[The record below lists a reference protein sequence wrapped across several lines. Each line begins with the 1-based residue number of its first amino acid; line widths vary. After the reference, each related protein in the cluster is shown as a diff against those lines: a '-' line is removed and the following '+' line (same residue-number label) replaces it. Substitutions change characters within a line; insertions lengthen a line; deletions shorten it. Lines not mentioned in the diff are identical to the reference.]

1 MKNKKSFIIL
11 IMVLFLTTGCV
22 RTKMNMTI
30 HKDKRMDLSMDMG
43 VSKAFMEAYEQQEG
57 ITSGNSLEIF
67 DISDEELASMKK
79 KGIDVEE
86 YDDGSYT
93 GMKASLKIANIDTVS
108 TTEDIDGDLES
119 LLGATDSF
127 LEEKQEV
134 ENKFIFTV
142 KKGFFKNTYT
152 AKLNSSMSD
161 EVGDMTDLYMDTDA
175 TPNNKN
181 NNTTGNGANNI
192 AGGNSSM
199 DDFDFSTL
207 ASGMDMTFTVHLPY
221 KAISNNAKTV
231 ENDGKTLSWNLL
243 EKGNINFTF
252 SLYNMKNIYLLGGGI
267 ALFVLI
273 LIIVLVLFI
282 KKRGNKNLSEDKTS
296 IDRGMKES
304 YPAVTNMIG
313 PNLTSTNPPVQN
325 TRMQTVPVTT
335 KPVLQPNP
343 IAPIPQPIQ
352 STVQPV
358 GNGTNLAMQAQNGS
372 PTTAQPVPPQMRVVS
387 NVNQQPV
394 QTGNIQGQMNYKQ
407 NMVVTPTM
415 NQQVA
420 NGVQPMPMPTPQPV
434 NQVPT
439 MTQNRTGIQGTYPS
453 NQTMISNGQPMQVPT
468 NNQIGNS
475 PLQENATPMGQAQ
488 APTNANPT
496 DIFGQ
501 KNPF

>member
-1 MKNKKSFIIL
+1 
-11 IMVLFLTTGCV
+11 
-22 RTKMNMTI
+22 
-30 HKDKRMDLSMDMG
+30 
-43 VSKAFMEAYEQQEG
+43 
-57 ITSGNSLEIF
+57 
-67 DISDEELASMKK
+67 
-79 KGIDVEE
+79 
-86 YDDGSYT
+86 
-93 GMKASLKIANIDTVS
+93 
-108 TTEDIDGDLES
+108 
-119 LLGATDSF
+119 
-127 LEEKQEV
+127 
-134 ENKFIFTV
+134 
-142 KKGFFKNTYT
+142 
-152 AKLNSSMSD
+152 
-161 EVGDMTDLYMDTDA
+161 
-175 TPNNKN
+175 
-181 NNTTGNGANNI
+181 
-192 AGGNSSM
+192 M

-221 KAISNNAKTV
+221 KAISSNAKTV

-352 STVQPV
+352 PTVQPV
-358 GNGTNLAMQAQNGS
+358 GNGINVVMQAQNGS
-372 PTTAQPVPPQMRVVS
+372 PTTVQPVPPQMGVVS

-394 QTGNIQGQMNYKQ
+394 QTGNIQGQTNYKQ
-407 NMVVTPTM
+407 NMAVTPTM

-439 MTQNRTGIQGTYPS
+439 MTQNKTGIQGTYPS